1 MHVIIII
8 IFFYVCIL
16 YFVSHKFGNFVL
28 IPHMQCVL
36 TFCCQTLWYPFLS
49 LMNSLCVS
57 LWINLYIKTKQRI
70 RSSGNLIHLR
80 NTQLI
85 NYLFHLACMPFLVYN
100 DNNEYANPNLLIQQ
114 IISLILMFPYT
125 VK

>member
-1 MHVIIII
+1 MRVIIII
-8 IFFYVCIL
+8 IFVYFH

-36 TFCCQTLWYPFLS
+36 TFFCQTLWYPFLS

-70 RSSGNLIHLR
+70 RSSSNLIHLR
-80 NTQLI
+80 NTQ
-85 NYLFHLACMPFLVYN
+85 
-100 DNNEYANPNLLIQQ
+100 
-114 IISLILMFPYT
+114 
-125 VK
+125 